1 MNETTFAKI
10 PYPVAKDM
18 SDHFLDAAE
27 RSWLRVDEY
36 PLVDKAGKPLR
47 GRQDEPL
54 ATHVTVIGNPD
65 ARDTVWVTTALHG
78 CEGPAGTMLAI
89 WLMNHRYQI
98 ERSLG
103 PDVRIVV
110 AHNLN
115 PWGAANFTRFDAD
128 GVDPNRNFRKRF
140 PKSDRWCALS
150 RDYQRLD
157 IHLNPQELSL
167 MTEAWHLGMLWAKSK
182 IMTTKRMMKVIA
194 LGQRADRDKLL
205 FIGAGPTRTNSMVR
219 DIIQRYSNDQPGVD
233 VHIDIHTGLGKRLS
247 KSNKEPLVLTI
258 YDPDSPE
265 HKLAKKLYGDIGVV
279 SSTRESEF
287 SGSDVGT
294 IEQAFFDEL
303 PAGRTYHGTCVELG
317 SLSTIAAVAAVWRH
331 HAVLRKPKK
340 YSSWYADRSRRAM
353 YDVFF
358 PKDDEWREEVVPALY
373 NVVGKAVTALR
384 EDRGSFDGIRRL
396 GPAGR

>member
-1 MNETTFAKI
+1 MTEATFAKI
-10 PYPVAKDM
+10 PYPAAKDM

-27 RSWLRVDEY
+27 RSGLKVDEY
-36 PLVDKAGKPLR
+36 PLVDEAGAPVR
-47 GRQDEPL
+47 GERDEPL

-89 WLMNHRYQI
+89 WLMNHRHGI
-98 ERSLG
+98 ERALG

-115 PWGAANFTRFDAD
+115 PWGASHFTRFDAD

-140 PKSDRWCALS
+140 PRTDRWCALS
-150 RDYQRLD
+150 RDYKRLD
-157 IHLNPQELSL
+157 SHLNPRELSL
-167 MTEAWHLGMLWAKSK
+167 TTEAWHLGMLWAKSK
-182 IMTTKRMMKVIA
+182 IITTKRMMKVIA
-194 LGQRADRDKLL
+194 LGQRADRDRLL
-205 FIGAGPTRTNSMVR
+205 FIGTGPTRTNTLVR
-219 DIIQRYSNDQPGVD
+219 DIIRRYSTNQPGID

-247 KSNKEPLVLTI
+247 KSKQPLVLTI
-258 YDPDSPE
+258 YEPE
-265 HKLAKKLYGDIGVV
+265 SAEHALARRLYGEVGEV
-279 SSTRESEF
+279 SSTREGDY

-303 PAGRTYHGTCVELG
+303 PEGRTYHGACVELG
-317 SLSTIAAVAAVWRH
+317 SLSTLAAVAAVWRH
-331 HAVLRKPKK
+331 HAVLRKPKR
-340 YSSWYADRSRRAM
+340 YSSWYASRSRRAM

-358 PKDDEWREEVVPALY
+358 PKDDEWRAEVVPALY
-373 NVVGKAVTALR
+373 HVVGKAVAALL
-384 EDRGSFDGIRRL
+384 EDRGAFKGMRRL